1 MMTWLKPHQQILL
14 FLCAALL
21 LAACAPQEPIIIY
34 VTPTP
39 QAEAA
44 QATLVNTAVPPEAS
58 VTEASPTATV
68 TATPTV
74 ALSPQPTITFVGPI
88 VGPGYTPPPTQTPLP
103 PSATPET
110 AVPPAA
116 TTPAPPAATTT
127 PAPFTPM
134 PGLDADLIGVQVH
147 SLLDQD
153 AWNEVLRRV
162 EQLGVG
168 WAKVQIDWALLQ
180 PGGPDQISEDFRRQ
194 ELYIESLHQRGVK
207 VLVSVAKAPGWS
219 RSVTTESGP
228 PDDPQALVGFL
239 TLMMREFGDAIEAV
253 EVWNEPNLQREWQGQ
268 PLTGAS
274 YMRYFAPAY
283 EALRAYSDQM
293 LTDAKQP
300 RPRPMIVVTAGLAP
314 TGTSDVSVDDR
325 DYLQQMY
332 DAGLGDY
339 ADVMV
344 GVHPY
349 SWGNPPDVPCCN
361 AVEGQGWDDDP
372 HFFFAD
378 NMADYRAIIERG
390 GQPDS
395 QMMVTEFGWATWDG
409 FPGAAPE
416 EWMTYNDKWAQANYT
431 MRAFEIGQQAG
442 YIGPM
447 ILWNLNFGTL
457 DGQIEA
463 RDERAAY
470 SLLVPLNPAE
480 RPLFWMLY
488 DAVRPDVA
496 LPRYD

>member
-1 MMTWLKPHQQILL
+1 MMRWLKRNRPILL
-14 FLCAALL
+14 FAGVALL
-21 LAACAPQEPIIIY
+21 LAACAHQEPIIIY

-39 QAEAA
+39 QTEAA
-44 QATLVNTAVPPEAS
+44 QAMTPVSTAVLPQAS
-58 VTEASPTATV
+58 V

-74 ALSPQPTITFVGPI
+74 TATGPASPQPTITFVGPV
-88 VGPGYTPPPTQTPLP
+88 VGPGYTPPPPPTQAPP
-103 PSATPET
+103 PSATPG
-110 AVPPAA
+110 
-116 TTPAPPAATTT
+116 APPTVAAVTTT

-134 PGLDADLIGVQVH
+134 PGLDPDRIGVQVH
-147 SLLDQD
+147 SLLDQAGWD
-153 AWNEVLRRV
+153 EVLRRV

-180 PGGPDQISEDFRRQ
+180 PGGPDEISEDFRRQ

-219 RSVTTESGP
+219 RSVTNEAGP
-228 PDDPQALVGFL
+228 PDDPQALVRFL
-239 TLMMREFGDAIEAV
+239 EAMLAEFGDAIEAV

-274 YMRYFAPAY
+274 YMRYF
-283 EALRAYSDQM
+283 EAAHQTIRAYSDRM
-293 LTDAKQP
+293 LVDAKQP
-300 RPRPMIVVTAGLAP
+300 RPRPMIIVTAGLAP
-314 TGTSDVSVDDR
+314 TGTSDFSVDDR
-325 DYLQQMY
+325 AYLQQMY
-332 DAGLGDY
+332 DAGLGAYD
-339 ADVMV
+339 DVMV
-344 GVHPY
+344 GIHPY
-349 SWGNPPDVPCCN
+349 SWGNPPDARCCN

-378 NMADYRAIIERG
+378 NLADYRGIMERG
-390 GQPDS
+390 GHADS

-416 EWMTYNDKWAQANYT
+416 EWMAYNDKWAQANYT
-431 MRAFEIGQQAG
+431 MRAFEIAQQAG

-447 ILWNLNFGTL
+447 LLWNLNFGTL
-457 DGQIEA
+457 EGRVEA
-463 RDERAAY
+463 RDERTAY

-480 RPLFWMLY
+480 RPLFWMIY
-488 DAVRPDVA
+488 DAVRPDVQ